1 MGENKLNMLE
11 FGFTN
16 TTKEKLGE
24 TFFLKYVKQ
33 LEKVLK
39 PLLKKHL
46 LGRNGTLD
54 LILIDDKEMQKMNKE
69 YRKKD
74 SPTDV
79 ISFAYL
85 EVTEYEEE
93 KGDIIVGDIFI
104 SVDTAKK
111 QAKEKG
117 HDLKTEMAILFVHGL
132 LHVFGFDHNSD
143 REEKE
148 MEKWAKKILAV

>member
-1 MGENKLNMLE
+1 MLK
-11 FGFTN
+11 FSFTN
-16 TTKEKLGE
+16 TTKETVSE
-24 TFFLKYVKQ
+24 VFFLKYVKQ
-33 LEKVLK
+33 FERVLKGVLEKYM
-39 PLLKKHL
+39 

-54 LILIDDKEMQKMNKE
+54 LILIDDKEMQKMNRD

-85 EVTEYEEE
+85 EVTEYEQE

-117 HDLKTEMAILFVHGL
+117 HDLKREMAILFIHGL

-143 REEKE
+143 KEEKE
-148 MEKWAKKILAV
+148 MEKWAKKILAI

>member
-1 MGENKLNMLE
+1 MIK
-11 FGFTN
+11 FGFNN
-16 TTKEKLGE
+16 TTDEKLSKA
-24 TFFLKYVKQ
+24 FFTKYLRRSEQALKT
-33 LEKVLK
+33 
-39 PLLKKHL
+39 LLAKL
-46 LGRNGTLD
+46 LAGRNGLLD
-54 LILIDDKEMQKMNKE
+54 LVLIDDKEMRDMNRQ

-85 EVTEYEEE
+85 EVTEYKSA
-93 KGDIIVGDIFI
+93 KGDIIVGDVFI

-132 LHVFGFDHNSD
+132 LHVFGFDHNTD
-143 REEKE
+143 KEEAE
-148 MEKWAKKILAV
+148 MEKWAKKILED